1 MKEEKQLHE
10 VTLAKVLAVFLST
23 HVMHTETGVQYL
35 VVHAVD
41 PIGPQQVDGLANEIR
56 ASTVEHPET
65 QI

>member
-1 MKEEKQLHE
+1 MKEEKQQRE
-10 VTLAKVLAVFLST
+10 VTPAKEPEIFLST
-23 HVMHTETGVQYL
+23 HVIHTETGVQYL